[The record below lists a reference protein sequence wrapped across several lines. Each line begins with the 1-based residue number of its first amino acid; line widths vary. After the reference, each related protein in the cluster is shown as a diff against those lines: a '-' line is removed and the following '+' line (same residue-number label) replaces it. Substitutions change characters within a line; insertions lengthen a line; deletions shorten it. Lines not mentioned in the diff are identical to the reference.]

1 MTELSRG
8 VVHFNA
14 VYVIESLPEG
24 HYRTGLQLYDEIIYP
39 AIAKLELFADYKRI
53 KTLDEFVGK
62 LREILHAAKTANH
75 LPFIHLEAHGFDEG
89 FQLGDGTLVRWD
101 TIRPLLVEINTA
113 CRMNLVFVAVSCE
126 GWLLTASLMP
136 SDRSPVCVVIGP
148 PVIMIAQDL
157 LDATKRFY
165 STLFRALSNGDAEDG
180 GNRLD
185 DAYRAMNEGR
195 DYSEWAVKPGYAEIL
210 FCRVFRD
217 YMNLQTE
224 AVRKDRENDLVAKI
238 AKRDRLDLRQTAI
251 MREKVRAELADFRGQ
266 FDRLRETFLMLDLF
280 PENADRFGL
289 TFDKC
294 LSESEES

>member
-8 VVHFNA
+8 MVHFNA

-24 HYRTGLQLYDEIIYP
+24 DYRTGQRLYDEIIYP
-39 AIAKLELFADYKRI
+39 ATAKHGLFADYKRI
-53 KTLDEFVGK
+53 RSLDEFTRK
-62 LREILHAAKTANH
+62 LRDILHAAKTANH

-89 FQLGDGTLVRWD
+89 FQLEDGTLVRWAS
-101 TIRPLLVEINTA
+101 IRPLLVEINTA

-126 GWLLTASLMP
+126 GWLLTGSLMP

-148 PVIMIAQDL
+148 PSTMTAQDL
-157 LDATKRFY
+157 LDAAKRFY
-165 STLFRALSNGDAEDG
+165 STLFAALSVGDAEDG

-195 DYSEWAVKPGYAEIL
+195 DYSDWAVKPGYAEIL
-210 FCRVFRD
+210 FCRVFRE
-217 YMNLQTE
+217 YMALRTE
-224 AVRKDRENDLVAKI
+224 AVRKDKENEMVATI
-238 AKRDRLDLRQTAI
+238 AKRDGLDLRQTAI
-251 MREKVRAELADFRGQ
+251 LRERIRADLADFRGQ

-280 PENADRFGL
+280 PENAGRFGL

-294 LSESEES
+294 LPKPEER